1 MKRGKEESKE
11 RRKREWIKTRGESV
25 VVRTKKKRG
34 KEESKERQGG
44 SGWKIAWRKC
54 SC

>member
-1 MKRGKEESKE
+1 MWVW
-11 RRKREWIKTRGESV
+11 EWIKMRGESE